1 MRYLLGVLKLK
12 LHRPV
17 LVAALA
23 VAAGCGNNEKVEEVG
38 EALANTVLALSPAEY
53 NNTVLDLL
61 GLPEDVSAWPDPPPI
76 ADRIN
81 ASQGEQAGL
90 FGTAGTQP
98 PPWPWQ
104 FPPETGVDGFD
115 GMIDGQ
121 EVSAYRI
128 EELQKAAVHFAGF
141 TLVSPE
147 FFTCDAWAELS
158 SSEQAACAQ
167 ASLIRFAQRA
177 WRRPLRSAERSR
189 LVSALEDA
197 WRLGSAEEAV
207 VLTVAGVLQS
217 PNFVFR
223 VEVGAGD
230 PDSTGHVTLTDW
242 EIASR
247 LSYLVWDSMPD
258 AALFAAAAE
267 GSLSSA
273 EGIRDQTRRMLS
285 DPRAERALVRFHEQW
300 LDIDD
305 VLSIAPAQRA
315 YGPRYGLDVMPELD
329 TTGDGEWPMVV
340 GPIRHSMVA
349 EFALF
354 IRDVV
359 LDGDARLSTLLTSNE
374 GWVSGAT
381 EQIYGDAVVPRDGDS
396 VAWSY
401 DYIANSLPYSG
412 TLSLRPVTWPADE
425 RAGLLTMPAVLA
437 VGSYPV
443 HPAPILR
450 GVRLVERLG
459 CFEYGAPPPG
469 AEGAAPPDTESA
481 EGTNRSRTEAATSP
495 ESCAGCHGSINP
507 PGFAFEHY
515 DAMGH
520 YRTQDGGQPVDA
532 SGEFTL
538 VGGETFSFVD
548 AVDLARQLAESE
560 RVRRCYA
567 RRWASLATGEH
578 YRERDDRIADITEAF
593 VEDDDIRRLI
603 EDVATSPWFRQ
614 RAVGGDE

>member
-1 MRYLLGVLKLK
+1 MLKLK
-12 LHRPV
+12 LHRLV
-17 LVAALA
+17 LVTVLV
-23 VAAGCGNNEKVEEVG
+23 VAAGCENNEKVEEVG

-61 GLPEDVSAWPDPPPI
+61 GLPEDVSAWLRSAAHCGPYQRLSGR
-76 ADRIN
+76 A
-81 ASQGEQAGL
+81 GGL

-121 EVSAYRI
+121 EVSAYRTRR
-128 EELQKAAVHFAGF
+128 AAEGCRQPLAGF

-147 FFTCDAWAELS
+147 FFTCDAWAELA

-207 VLTVAGVLQS
+207 VLTVAGILQS

-437 VGSYPV
+437 VGSYPC
-443 HPAPILR
+443 P
-450 GVRLVERLG
+450 
-459 CFEYGAPPPG
+459 
-469 AEGAAPPDTESA
+469 
-481 EGTNRSRTEAATSP
+481 SRT
-495 ESCAGCHGSINP
+495 
-507 PGFAFEHY
+507 
-515 DAMGH
+515 
-520 YRTQDGGQPVDA
+520 
-532 SGEFTL
+532 
-538 VGGETFSFVD
+538 
-548 AVDLARQLAESE
+548 DLARRPPRRAPGLL
-560 RVRRCYA
+560 RVWRATSGCGRC
-567 RRWASLATGEH
+567 RASRH
-578 YRERDDRIADITEAF
+578 RERRGHQSVANRGRNEPGELRGLPRQHQSARIR
-593 VEDDDIRRLI
+593 IRALRRHGALS
-603 EDVATSPWFRQ
+603 DTGWWSARGCQ
-614 RAVGGDE
+614 RRVYAGRG